1 MAKIHKNDA
10 ASDPEAAINDAASDP
25 EAAINEVVDEVSKG
39 LPKGI
44 IRVRAVIRPMYAPFS
59 GVMIPEDGPG
69 VLIESGSWT
78 DAQLEQGLI
87 REC

>member
-1 MAKIHKNDA
+1 MAKTNKNDA
-10 ASDPEAAINDAASDP
+10 ASETEAAID
-25 EAAINEVVDEVSKG
+25 EVVEEVPEV

-59 GVMIPEDGPG
+59 GIMIPEDGPG
-69 VLIESGSWT
+69 VLIESGSWA

-87 REC
+87 RKC

>member
-1 MAKIHKNDA
+1 MAKTNKDA
-10 ASDPEAAINDAASDP
+10 AASVPEAAIEEVP
-25 EAAINEVVDEVSKG
+25 EV

-59 GVMIPEDGPG
+59 GVMIPDDGPG

-78 DAQLEQGLI
+78 DAQLERGLI